1 MSFRVATL
9 NLEQDHKRWL
19 DRRKLIVDQLAQLR
33 PDVLA
38 LNEVCIPLQ
47 TGRYLQQTASQR
59 LDVDFNL
66 VQQSKANGVDGE
78 GLITKFLV
86 KEAANFDYRARDSV
100 AQVVRVEVDGHLGQ
114 SLVFRR
120 LNKESL

>member
-19 DRRKLIVDQLAQLR
+19 DRRELIVDQLAQLR

-47 TGRYLQQTASQR
+47 TGKFLQQATSQR
-59 LDVDFNL
+59 LGVDYNL
-66 VQQSKANGVDGE
+66 IQQSKANGVDGE

-86 KEAANFDYRARDSV
+86 NEAANLDYRARDSV
-100 AQVVRVEVDGHLGQ
+100 AHG
-114 SLVFRR
+114 
-120 LNKESL
+120 